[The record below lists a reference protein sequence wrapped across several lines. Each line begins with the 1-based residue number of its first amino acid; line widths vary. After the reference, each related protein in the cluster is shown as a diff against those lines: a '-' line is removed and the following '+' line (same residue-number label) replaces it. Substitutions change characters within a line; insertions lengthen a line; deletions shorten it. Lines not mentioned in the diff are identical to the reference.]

1 MTFCE
6 KPVKRRVRCA
16 SSMIR
21 GGELIHV
28 LYPNGEIGLREP
40 GKRTEF
46 KLGLADAWRV
56 AIDITNLKFR
66 KRVAELKKSVS
77 LKEARKQARRELG
90 LKRK

>member
-1 MTFCE
+1 
-6 KPVKRRVRCA
+6 
-16 SSMIR
+16 MIR
-21 GGELIHV
+21 GGELVHV
-28 LYPNGEIGLREP
+28 LYPSGEIGLREP

-56 AIDITNLKFR
+56 AIDITNSKFR